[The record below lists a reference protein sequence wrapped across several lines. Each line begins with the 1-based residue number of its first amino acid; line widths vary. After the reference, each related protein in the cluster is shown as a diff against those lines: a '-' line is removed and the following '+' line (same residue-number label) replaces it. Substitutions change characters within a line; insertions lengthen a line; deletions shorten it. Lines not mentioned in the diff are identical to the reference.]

1 MISDSFALYTLCFS
15 LFCIPT
21 AAQSIYSYCT
31 CFLFHL
37 ASLSHFLQ
45 ACNFIASTDF
55 LHFFYI
61 FYASLPVYYKPW
73 CFTRLRAYIYNLV
86 TCISCILNCFC
97 SDRKGVPLLAAGMR
111 YVRTHTFMHA
121 KRATR
126 ARIKYLG
133 TGCKDMRRLQ
143 QNTN

>member
-61 FYASLPVYYKPW
+61 FYMRLCQYTTNLDAFPGCVHIFITLLHAYLAFSTVFAAIEKVFHCWQPVCAMYVH
-73 CFTRLRAYIYNLV
+73 IH
-86 TCISCILNCFC
+86 SC
-97 SDRKGVPLLAAGMR
+97 
-111 YVRTHTFMHA
+111 
-121 KRATR
+121 
-126 ARIKYLG
+126 
-133 TGCKDMRRLQ
+133 MRRERLVRE
-143 QNTN
+143 